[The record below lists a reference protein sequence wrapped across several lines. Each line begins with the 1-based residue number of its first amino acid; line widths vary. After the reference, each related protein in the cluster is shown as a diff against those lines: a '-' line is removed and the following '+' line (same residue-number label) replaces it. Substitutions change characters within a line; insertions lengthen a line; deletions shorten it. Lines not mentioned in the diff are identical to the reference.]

1 MLRKCFFFLSIVI
14 VTGTVTVT
22 VTLTVTL
29 IVTITY
35 RIRVT
40 IACSAGVDDYAVR
53 LLKAD
58 VMFVFRK
65 RDDGKLCI
73 SFTISRH
80 NSNNFSIHSM
90 AHQRDRPHHLSREG
104 AEDPLDEESYL

>member
-1 MLRKCFFFLSIVI
+1 MFFFLSVVI
-14 VTGTVTVT
+14 VTGTGTSTVI
-22 VTLTVTL
+22 VTLTVT
-29 IVTITY
+29 ITD